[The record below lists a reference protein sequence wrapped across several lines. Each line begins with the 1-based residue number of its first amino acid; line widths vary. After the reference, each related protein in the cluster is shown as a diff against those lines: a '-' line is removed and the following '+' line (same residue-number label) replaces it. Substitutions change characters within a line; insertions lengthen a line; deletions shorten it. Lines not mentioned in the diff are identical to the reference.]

1 MRISRLASIVM
12 LVVLLTGQ
20 LFLMLMY
27 DVAGNGF
34 MGDNRHPVWESMF
47 LPFICINMGLL
58 ILILRKKKSQRS

>member
-1 MRISRLASIVM
+1 LRIYKLASIVM

-34 MGDNRHPVWESMF
+34 MGDDRHPVWKSMF
-47 LPFICINMGLL
+47 LPFICINLGLL
-58 ILILRKKKSQRS
+58 ILILRKKKSQSS